1 MTKTSISSS
10 IKNSAKNVVES
21 SIPMI
26 ENGVSKVYDTM
37 SSGLDLGVKSVKSVT
52 NKITN
57 NRSSRKRS
65 SRKRS
70 SRRSKKGGKKS
81 RRHRK
86 R

>member
-1 MTKTSISSS
+1 MTKTSISRS

-52 NKITN
+52 N
-57 NRSSRKRS
+57 NRSSRKRL
-65 SRKRS
+65 

-81 RRHRK
+81 RKQRRHRK